1 MLLEVLYN
9 PEKVQEF
16 VPDEIIAIF
25 EYAFSIL
32 REEPAFINIGQTDG
46 EVTFVGDTHGDFLV
60 TKFIVRRFL
69 EEHDKRYLIFLGDY
83 IDREPEPEGSL
94 YNLIYLCLLKIN
106 FPQKVF
112 LLKGNHEAHYSIYC
126 HPYEFDRELIDIF
139 GSFGVKIHNSAV
151 EVFKE
156 MPLMIKTQNGIIAS
170 HAGFPLHGQIINHKS
185 RQDLIIDILW
195 SDPAISPVFRG
206 YDIPKFT
213 EEKLSEYLS
222 SQNAKCFIRGHDPYL
237 ASKIIYSKKCL
248 TIFTCRSYA
257 YRAGI
262 TIASTKLSKNIK
274 NAEDL
279 LLENLTSYF
288 VSSE

>member
-1 MLLEVLYN
+1 MLSEVLYN

-16 VPDEIIAIF
+16 DPDEIISIF
-25 EYAFSIL
+25 ESAYSFL
-32 REEPAFINIGQTDG
+32 RQEPAFINIAQKEG
-46 EVTFVGDTHGDFLV
+46 EVTFVGDTHGDFSV
-60 TKFIVRRFL
+60 TKLIVKRFL
-69 EEHDKRYLIFLGDY
+69 EESENRYLIFLGDY

-106 FPQKVF
+106 FPQRVF
-112 LLKGNHEAHYSIYC
+112 LLKGNHEAHYSFYF
-126 HPYEFDRELIDIF
+126 HLYEFDRELIDIF
-139 GSFGVKIHNSAV
+139 GSFGLKIHNSAV

-170 HAGFPLHGQIINHKS
+170 HAGFPLHGQIVNHKS

-213 EEKLSEYLS
+213 EKELSEYLKS
-222 SQNAKCFIRGHDPYL
+222 EDAKCFIRGHDPYM
-237 ASKIIYSKKCL
+237 AGKIIYSKKCL
-248 TIFTCRSYA
+248 TLFTCRRYA

-262 TIASTKLSKNIK
+262 TIASTKLSINIK
-274 NAEDL
+274 DAEDL
-279 LLENLTSYF
+279 FLENLTSYF